1 MQDHRSMHANLKLL
15 LGVVALAAGPL
26 FASEPLRAD
35 VESRRELLKP
45 PTKEVASPIT
55 DRFALRGLF
64 YSSDINQAVRYDNN
78 AGVPGTLIDAEN
90 TLGFPGR
97 IRKPGLDMM
106 FRMGKRHR
114 IHADFYKMT
123 RSGDEVITQQIRFGE
138 DVYQPGERL
147 VSTMELRK
155 MGIAWTWSAVR
166 TEKLELGVGL
176 ALHLMQLQ
184 GELQAPARFERE
196 RLDAAGP
203 FPSLAVD
210 GSWRV
215 TRRFSVN
222 LSGNWLGGTLD
233 NVNGRYQSMH
243 ADVQFRVRPNFAL
256 GLGYSQ
262 TLFRVDSTTTDFTG
276 HFDLKY
282 KGPEAF
288 LRVSF

>member
-1 MQDHRSMHANLKLL
+1 MHANLKVL
-15 LGVVALAAGPL
+15 LGMVALAAGPL
-26 FASEPLRAD
+26 FAGEAVKPEAEPK
-35 VESRRELLKP
+35 RELLKP
-45 PTKEVASPIT
+45 PKKEVASPIT
-55 DRFALRGLF
+55 DRFALRALF
-64 YSSDINQAVRYDNN
+64 YSSDINEAVRYDNS

-90 TLGFPGR
+90 ALGFPSR
-97 IRKPGLDMM
+97 LRKPGLDMM

-123 RSGDEVITQQIRFGE
+123 RSGDQVITQQIRFGE
-138 DVYQPGERL
+138 DVYQAGERI
-147 VSTMELRK
+147 VSTMDLRK
-155 MGIAWTWSAVR
+155 MGIAWTWSALR

-184 GELQAPARFERE
+184 GELRAPARFERE

-210 GSWRV
+210 GTWRV
-215 TRRFSVN
+215 TRRFSLN
-222 LSGNWLGGTLD
+222 LSGNWLGGSLD
-233 NVNGRYQSMH
+233 AVKGRYQSMH
-243 ADVQFRVRPNFAL
+243 ADAQFRARPNLAL

-262 TLFRVDSTTTDFTG
+262 TLFRVDSATTDFAG
-276 HFDLKY
+276 HFGLKY